1 MNAVLT
7 GFALPSFV
15 FLIGDVFDAFGPDI
29 DARQALEDIKQI
41 TLIFLYI
48 GIGVWISSYFFYG
61 FMIIFSERL
70 AKRWRLAYFHHVLTL
85 DASFFD
91 SNNYTEIPAR
101 MN

>member
-1 MNAVLT
+1 
-7 GFALPSFV
+7 
-15 FLIGDVFDAFGPDI
+15 
-29 DARQALEDIKQI
+29 
-41 TLIFLYI
+41 
-48 GIGVWISSYFFYG
+48 VWISSYFFYG